1 MEFDAG
7 MRGPCE
13 ASTSEDA
20 NLHAEV
26 TAVLLSHQ
34 VGGSLRSAEERMQRA
49 VDAAIFR
56 DAVVVL
62 RAGVFPTRFELLKRA
77 FHWARRRRPYWC

>member
-1 MEFDAG
+1 MEFDAR
-7 MRGPCE
+7 MRRPGE
-13 ASTSEDA
+13 AATSEDA

-26 TAVLLSHQ
+26 PAVLLRHQ

-62 RAGVFPTRFELLKRA
+62 WAGVFPTGFQLL
-77 FHWARRRRPYWC
+77 